1 MVINHASHRTATRL
15 SLDREPI
22 PFAAVVITASRSRR
36 PLLAGAAR
44 SSIDECSAVA
54 RARHYL
60 TQTSACRNA
69 CEAPS
74 PCTPVHREFQTHARN
89 VRFGPPTSATVHT
102 WWRAKLFSRPCCILY
117 PPNPDHLG
125 QRHRPAA
132 LQVYPLEV
140 AFRSR
145 AIVACREKK
154 AEAQPTC

>member
-15 SLDREPI
+15 SLDREL
-22 PFAAVVITASRSRR
+22 AAVVIPASRSRR

-54 RARHYL
+54 RARHHL

-89 VRFGPPTSATVHT
+89 VRFGPPPRQQFIRGGAPNSFRDHVVFCIPRTPTIWVNDTDLQRCRSIH
-102 WWRAKLFSRPCCILY
+102 WRWRSDPERSLLAVEKWQAK
-117 PPNPDHLG
+117 
-125 QRHRPAA
+125 
-132 LQVYPLEV
+132 
-140 AFRSR
+140 
-145 AIVACREKK
+145 
-154 AEAQPTC
+154 PTR